1 MLDTIGLL
9 QLTPTKALLEIAGAR
24 NNVTLREDII
34 QITDVTALVGRQTQ
48 VTLKVRKSF
57 DPFAP
62 VPFEGQSTFIYNRLD
77 LGTFFQGVKINLT
90 LDLPTI
96 TSHLVDI
103 LAAEYGYVFD
113 SDDFYEE
120 LITVSN
126 AHGYVLRATP
136 RSLRWVGQLT
146 VNLLP
151 RDDLSQLAKATDLGG
166 LDVVENQG
174 RPFVTHAKPF
184 TDGLFYGRYLLNIRK
199 GPVTDAVNLAKYLDV
214 IYGDLTIGAP
224 GPWQSQNTPG
234 PRNLFGATVKY
245 NGKVESYGLV
255 PYNPA
260 ATKALVI
267 ELSPHYC
274 TDVVGDLVIYY
285 NSRIDHLL
293 PEFPIVYKGAPELL
307 NRGQYHGHNYPTQ
320 ITSFPT
326 DYEFTINNTDVDF
339 LNYILNNEAAT
350 GENRWKCVN
359 RSSKNN
365 LFGAKVIFNG
375 FNRAYPP
382 SYNVFMGYIAVIEL
396 NDQYCSNLRGRL
408 MIHYNL
414 SKLT

>member
-34 QITDVTALVGRQTQ
+34 QIADVTALVGRQTQ

-62 VPFEGQSTFIYNRLD
+62 VPFEGSSIFIYNRLD
-77 LGTFFQGVKINLT
+77 LGTFFEGVKINLT
-90 LDLPTI
+90 LDLPAT
-96 TSHLVDI
+96 TSHLIDI
-103 LAAEYGYVFD
+103 LSAEYGYVFD

-120 LITVSN
+120 VITVAN

-136 RSLRWVGQLT
+136 RSLRWVGELT

-151 RDDLSQLAKATDLGG
+151 RDDLGQLTKVSDLGG

-174 RPFVTHAKPF
+174 RRFVTHVKPF
-184 TDGLFYGRYLLNIRK
+184 TDGLFYGSYLVNIRK
-199 GPVTDAVNLAKYLDV
+199 GAITDATNLAKYLDV
-214 IYGDLTIGAP
+214 IYGSLTIGTP
-224 GPWQSQNTPG
+224 GTWKYSNTPG

-245 NGKVESYGLV
+245 NGRVENYNLI
-255 PYNPA
+255 PYNSA

-267 ELSPHYC
+267 ELSSHYC
-274 TDVVGDLVIYY
+274 TDLAGDLVIYY
-285 NSRIDHLL
+285 NSRINQLL
-293 PEFPIVYKGAPELL
+293 PEFPIVYKGPPELL
-307 NRGQYHGHNYPTQ
+307 NRGQYHGHNYPTK
-320 ITSFPT
+320 ITGFPT
-326 DYEFTINNTDVDF
+326 DYEFTVANTDVDF
-339 LNYILNNEAAT
+339 LNFILNNEAAT

-375 FNRAYPP
+375 FNRAYPQA
-382 SYNVFMGYIAVIEL
+382 YNVFMGYICVIEL

>member
-9 QLTPTKALLEIAGAR
+9 QLTPTAALLEIAGAR

-34 QITDVTALVGRQTQ
+34 QIADVTALTGRQTQ

-62 VPFEGQSTFIYNRLD
+62 VPFSGESIFTYNRLD
-77 LGTFFQGVKINLT
+77 LGTFFEGVKINLT
-90 LDLPTI
+90 LDLPT
-96 TSHLVDI
+96 TTAQLVDI
-103 LAAEYGYVFD
+103 LTAEYGYVFD

-120 LITVSN
+120 IITVSN

-136 RSLRWVGQLT
+136 RSKRWIGELT

-151 RDDLSQLAKATDLGG
+151 RDSLEALAKVSDLGG
-166 LDVVENQG
+166 IDVVENQG
-174 RPFVTHAKPF
+174 RPFVTHRKPF
-184 TDGLFYGRYLLNIRK
+184 TDGLFYGIYLTDIRK
-199 GPVTDAVNLAKYLDV
+199 GPVTDAVTLAKYLDV
-214 IYGDLTIGAP
+214 IYGDLPIGTQTT
-224 GPWQSQNTPG
+224 WKYQNTPG
-234 PRNLFGATVKY
+234 PRNLFGATVKF
-245 NGKVESYGLV
+245 NGRVENYGLV
-255 PYNPA
+255 PYNSA

-267 ELSPHYC
+267 ELSSHYC
-274 TDVVGDLVIYY
+274 TDVGGDLVVYY
-285 NSRIDHLL
+285 SSRLGEIL
-293 PEFPIVYKGAPELL
+293 PEFPITFKSPPELL
-307 NRGQYHGHNYPTQ
+307 NGGQYHGHNYPAQ
-320 ITSFPT
+320 ITAFPT

-339 LNYILNNEAAT
+339 LNFILNNEAAT

-359 RSSKNN
+359 RASKNN

-375 FNRAYPP
+375 FNRKYDQA
-382 SYNVFMGYIAVIEL
+382 YNVFMGYIAVIEL
-396 NDQYCSNLRGRL
+396 NDQYCTNLRGSL